1 MKFGSIL
8 VLAVL
13 MSSADAQVR
22 GNKQRRRRAVSES
35 KFVDLTAEIPE
46 SGMDRI
52 KQRYLKKI
60 PAVRQQGG
68 IPVSREEN
76 LVPKVVSKKKS
87 HGNGGKDSR
96 PTPTIPERIGEDNPE
111 RIGEDSP
118 ERIGEDSPEIENKGL
133 IPPDSPDSDR
143 RNAPTNMS
151 MSMSMSMSMPM
162 SMSMSMSMSMRM

>member
-52 KQRYLKKI
+52 KQRYLKKKTG
-60 PAVRQQGG
+60 VRQQG

-87 HGNGGKDSR
+87 HGKGGKGKDST
-96 PTPTIPERIGEDNPE
+96 PTPTGPV
-111 RIGEDSP
+111 
-118 ERIGEDSPEIENKGL
+118 RIGEDSPEIENKVL